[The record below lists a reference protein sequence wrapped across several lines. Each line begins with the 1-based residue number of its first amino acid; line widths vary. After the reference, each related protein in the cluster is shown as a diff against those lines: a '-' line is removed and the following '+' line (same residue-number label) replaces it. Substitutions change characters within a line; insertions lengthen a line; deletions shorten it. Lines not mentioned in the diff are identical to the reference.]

1 MTEKTV
7 GTFEVTQCL
16 LCGSDPGMHK
26 HFETHLDEAGEV
38 HYLLCERCGLVFQ
51 SPRFTEQELNEF
63 YSVQYRLTVQGSA
76 EPTEKDLRIQHARAK
91 NLLDFLKGNTENIS
105 RCLDIGSSTGML
117 LKVLHAGY
125 GCEVMGVEPGD
136 AYREYG
142 QREGIP
148 AVGNLEQL
156 DTAFEKSFDLITMAH
171 TLEHLPEPLSYL
183 QNLKQN
189 WLNDSGYVLIEVPN
203 LLGHT
208 SFELAHLTAY
218 TKQTLR
224 AMLHQ
229 AGLEVIKIRA
239 HGAPRSLLIPL
250 YITALAVV
258 RGPSSDS
265 YVFQGRP
272 GWIRV
277 RRKIGMWWNRF
288 ATRFLTRWAWLP
300 WPEMDG

>member
-1 MTEKTV
+1 MIEKTV

-183 QNLKQN
+183 KNLKQN